1 MLSESSDAASELAQ
15 NIDMAI
21 DGISITPLDGGQPMT
36 SRRAFDATFSDG
48 ILAPHHGRIV
58 HERYASCLDEQS
70 LHGAMSVTKSLTG
83 SLGEMLVADGKLDD
97 GAGVGSLPG

>member
-1 MLSESSDAASELAQ
+1 MTRACSSGIDGTEVFICVCWPSSWPMLSESSDAASELAQ

-48 ILAPHHGRIV
+48 ILAPHQGRIV
-58 HERYASCLDEQS
+58 HERYAS
-70 LHGAMSVTKSLTG
+70 
-83 SLGEMLVADGKLDD
+83 
-97 GAGVGSLPG
+97 